1 MTTGHQ
7 KAELNVTPLIDVL
20 LVLLIIFMVTVPT
33 RSVGLDAAVPQ
44 EHSSAAA
51 QPPAS
56 TVVVRVAED
65 GSLSLNSKPVEI
77 AQFAAELIRVYASR
91 AEKVLFITGAK
102 DTEFQKI
109 ANVIDI
115 AKGAGITHVGL
126 LPPM

>member
-33 RSVGLDAAVPQ
+33 RSVGLDAEVPQ
-44 EHSSAAA
+44 EHSGAAA
-51 QPPAS
+51 RAPAS
-56 TVVVRVAED
+56 TVVRVAED
-65 GSLSLNSKPVEI
+65 GGLSLNSKPVEI
-77 AQFAAELIRVYASR
+77 AQFAAELIRVYASH

-115 AKGAGITHVGL
+115 AKGVGITQVAL

>member
-1 MTTGHQ
+1 
-7 KAELNVTPLIDVL
+7 
-20 LVLLIIFMVTVPT
+20 VPT
-33 RSVGLDAAVPQ
+33 RSVGLDAEVPQ
-44 EHSSAAA
+44 EQSSAAA

-65 GSLSLNSKPVEI
+65 GSLSLNAKPMEV

-91 AEKVLFITGAK
+91 ADKILFIRRAK

-115 AKGAGITHVGL
+115 AKGAGITQVGL